1 MKCEHCKSEYESVC
15 YTCFVKM
22 DDVKYYKIYGK
33 ERDLRPTQR
42 YGSFYDAEKGCWRMH
57 PIDSGSDSY

>member
-1 MKCEHCKSEYESVC
+1 MKCDHCKSEYESVC

-33 ERDLRPTQR
+33 SHSDIRPAQK
-42 YGSFYDAEKGCWRMH
+42 YGSFWEDGHWVMK
-57 PIDSGSDSY
+57 PIDCGSDSY